1 MQKKK
6 FRFNI
11 MDALIL
17 LVILASISV
26 LLYVFVLSEHNS
38 VDSLTNTDTA
48 RITYV
53 IEVSDLDESCL
64 ELVKAGQNAIDSS
77 KKMNIGTVTA
87 VESQEYV
94 YLGTDKING
103 TVTLNRSDSRISLYI
118 TIEADASTA
127 GISYSVNGFDVYV
140 GAPVYLA
147 LPNFVCSGY
156 CIALNV
162 NP

>member
-17 LVILASISV
+17 LVILASLLA
-26 LLYVFVLSEHNS
+26 LLYVFVLSEHSS
-38 VDSLTNTDTA
+38 VDSLTNSDTA
-48 RITYV
+48 HITYV
-53 IEVSDLDESCL
+53 IEVSDLEESCL
-64 ELVKAGQNAIDSS
+64 ELIQVGQNAIDSS
-77 KKMNIGTVTA
+77 KKMNIGVVTA

-94 YLGTDKING
+94 YLGTDAVNG
-103 TVTLNRSDSRISLYI
+103 AVTLNRSDSRISLYI

-127 GISYSVNGFDVYV
+127 GISYSIGGYEMYV
-140 GAPVYLA
+140 GASVYLS

-156 CIALNV
+156 CISLHEQ
-162 NP
+162 P